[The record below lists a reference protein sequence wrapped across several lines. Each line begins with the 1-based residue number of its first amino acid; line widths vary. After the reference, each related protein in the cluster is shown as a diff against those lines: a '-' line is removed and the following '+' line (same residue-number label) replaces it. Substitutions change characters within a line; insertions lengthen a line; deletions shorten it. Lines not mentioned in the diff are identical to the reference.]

1 MPATDRRAGVGA
13 VVDAVGAEDPQWIGS
28 FAVLGRLG
36 AGGMGQVFL
45 ARSPGGRLVAVK
57 TVHAEL
63 AADPHFRRRFAAE
76 ISAMRRIGGFWT
88 AAFVDADAEAET
100 PWLATAYISGPSL
113 TQAVTAHGPLPES
126 SARLLAAGLAESLV
140 AIHAVGL
147 VHRDLKPSNV
157 LLTADGPRVIDF
169 GIARL
174 VHGTNELTRTGHL
187 VGSPG
192 FLSPEQA
199 RGDEVGP
206 ASDVFAVGLVLT
218 YATTGGSAFG
228 TGEAAQ
234 LLFRVVYE
242 EPRLDAVP
250 EGLRPVVAACLHKDP
265 AERPTP
271 ARLLGLLGGSAR
283 PAADDW
289 LPAAHSALVRN
300 RPAEPVSEPAT
311 EPVTAT
317 EAEAVGV
324 PPTYPRQPPG
334 AVTATA
340 PPAGAGQPPSRPAQ
354 PAAPAWSPAS
364 AQAPTPAQAPASARA
379 PEWAPVPVPPRPEFA
394 PPGKGSGMARRRL
407 LIGGSV
413 VAAALAG
420 GTTFLLTR
428 DDGGNTGPAANKSSP
443 SASSSGNVPA
453 KGAPGANGAQPPVG
467 SGPAGAA
474 PLSHLLPDKYKAG
487 RPLAVGVDATYPPN
501 EFLDSGGR
509 TVIGMTA
516 DLAKAIGE
524 QLGVGLDLGNMP
536 FATLVPALKS
546 ERIDLI
552 VSSMVDTPER
562 RADGID
568 FVDYFRAGTVL
579 VVPTGNPRRIR
590 SLSDLCGCK
599 VAIIQGTFQ
608 DDLVGTAGRM
618 CTSGGGVAKVSY
630 PTMEEAATRIG
641 RGEAHAGLFDYPAAV
656 YAAQNS
662 AGGLQVVDEQID
674 AEPYGIAFRN
684 TDTQLRDAIRQAL
697 ERLLA
702 GGDYQRIVA
711 RWQLSA
717 GAVSKVTVNG
727 G

>member
-1 MPATDRRAGVGA
+1 M
-13 VVDAVGAEDPQWIGS
+13 DAVGAEDPRWIGS

-88 AAFVDADAEAET
+88 AAFVDADADAET

-113 TQAVTAHGPLPES
+113 TRAVTAHGPLPES

-169 GIARL
+169 GIARM
-174 VHGTNELTRTGHL
+174 VHGTSELTRTGHL

-199 RGDEVGP
+199 RGGEVGP

-228 TGEAAQ
+228 AGEAAQ

-242 EPRLDAVP
+242 EPRLEAVP
-250 EGLRPVVAACLHKDP
+250 EGLRPLIAACLHKDP

-271 ARLLGLLGGSAR
+271 ARLLGLLGGSALQ
-283 PAADDW
+283 AADDW

-300 RPAEPVSEPAT
+300 RPAEPVT
-311 EPVTAT
+311 EAVTEAEAEAEAVT

-324 PPTYPRQPPG
+324 PPTYPRQPPE
-334 AVTATA
+334 AVTATV
-340 PPAGAGQPPSRPAQ
+340 PPPEAGQPPFGPAQ
-354 PAAPAWSPAS
+354 SPAL
-364 AQAPTPAQAPASARA
+364 AQAPV
-379 PEWAPVPVPPRPEFA
+379 PEWAPVPAPPRPVF
-394 PPGKGSGMARRRL
+394 PPPAKGSGMARRRL

-413 VAAALAG
+413 AAAALAG
-420 GTTFLLTR
+420 GTTYLLTR
-428 DDGGNTGPAANKSSP
+428 DDGGNTGPAANKSSQN
-443 SASSSGNVPA
+443 ASSSGNGPA
-453 KGAPGANGAQPPVG
+453 GGAPGAHGSQPPAGVG
-467 SGPAGAA
+467 AAGAA
-474 PLSHLLPDKYKAG
+474 PLHHLLPDKYKDG

-501 EFLDSGGR
+501 EFLDVDAKA
-509 TVIGMTA
+509 VIGMTA

-524 QLGVGLDLGNMP
+524 QLGVGVHLENMP

-552 VSSMVDTPER
+552 MSSMVDTPGR

-568 FVDYFRAGTVL
+568 FVDYFRAGTAIL
-579 VVPTGNPRRIR
+579 LPDGNPRRIR
-590 SLSDLCGCK
+590 GLSDLCGCK
-599 VAIIQGTFQ
+599 VAIVHATIQE
-608 DDLVGTAGRM
+608 DLVTTAGGT

-630 PTMEEAATRIG
+630 PTMDEAAGRIR
-641 RGEAHAGLFDYPAAV
+641 RGEADAGLFDYPAAV

-662 AGGLQVVDEQID
+662 AGGLRVVEEQID

-684 TDTQLRDAIRQAL
+684 TDTPLRDAIRQAL

-702 GGDYQRIVA
+702 RGDYQRVVA

-717 GAVSKVTVNG
+717 GVVSKVTVNG

>member
-1 MPATDRRAGVGA
+1 M
-13 VVDAVGAEDPQWIGS
+13 VDAVEAQDPQRIGS

-36 AGGMGQVFL
+36 AGGMGRVFL

-76 ISAMRRIGGFWT
+76 IAAMRRIGGFWT

-100 PWLATAYISGPSL
+100 PWLATEYLTGPSL

-126 SARLLAAGLAESLV
+126 SARLLAAGLAESLT

-169 GIARL
+169 GIARQ
-174 VHGTNELTRTGHL
+174 VHGTSELTRTGHL

-218 YATTGGSAFG
+218 YATAGVPAFG
-228 TGEAAQ
+228 TGDPAQ

-250 EGLRPVVAACLHKDP
+250 AGLRPLVAACLRKDP

-271 ARLLGLLGGSAR
+271 ERLLELLGESAR

-300 RPAEPVSEPAT
+300 RPGETGPT
-311 EPVTAT
+311 EAGAT
-317 EAEAVGV
+317 EAGPTEAGAGGV
-324 PPTYPRQPPG
+324 PPTYPRQPPEAVAG
-334 AVTATA
+334 APTA
-340 PPAGAGQPPSRPAQ
+340 PAGPVPPPPGPVRAPAAVPPPPRPAR
-354 PAAPAWSPAS
+354 APVPGWSPV
-364 AQAPTPAQAPASARA
+364 PDQAPAV
-379 PEWAPVPVPPRPEFA
+379 PFAPVT
-394 PPGKGSGMARRRL
+394 KDSGMPRRRL

-420 GTTFLLTR
+420 GSAYLFTR
-428 DDGGNTGPAANKSSP
+428 DEGGRTGAVANKESPGASSP
-443 SASSSGNVPA
+443 GNKVSG
-453 KGAPGANGAQPPVG
+453 GAPGANGSQPPVG
-467 SGPAGAA
+467 SGVNTGAPSAG
-474 PLSHLLPDKYKAG
+474 LLPEKYRNG
-487 RPLAVGVDATYPPN
+487 QPLAVGVDAAYPPN
-501 EFLDSGGR
+501 EFLDADGR

-524 QLGVGLDLGNMP
+524 QLGVALELRPSTFD
-536 FATLVPALKS
+536 ALVPALKS
-546 ERIDLI
+546 GRIDLI
-552 VSSMVDTPER
+552 MSSMVDTPAR

-568 FVDYFRAGTVL
+568 FVDYFRAGTAIL
-579 VVPTGNPRRIR
+579 VAKDNPRRIQG
-590 SLSDLCGCK
+590 LSDLCGCRVVILK
-599 VAIIQGTFQ
+599 GAFQ
-608 DDLVGTAGRM
+608 DDLATEAGGK
-618 CTSGGGVAKVSY
+618 CGSGGGVTKVGVA
-630 PTMEEAATRIG
+630 TMVEATTRI
-641 RGEAHAGLFDYPAAV
+641 RQGEADAGLFDYPAAV
-656 YAAQNS
+656 YAARNS
-662 AGGLQVVDEQID
+662 ADGLRVAQGQIE

-684 TDTQLRDAIRQAL
+684 TDPQLRDAVRQAL
-697 ERLLA
+697 ERLIAA
-702 GGDYQRIVA
+702 GEYRRIVD
-711 RWQLSA
+711 RWQLSE